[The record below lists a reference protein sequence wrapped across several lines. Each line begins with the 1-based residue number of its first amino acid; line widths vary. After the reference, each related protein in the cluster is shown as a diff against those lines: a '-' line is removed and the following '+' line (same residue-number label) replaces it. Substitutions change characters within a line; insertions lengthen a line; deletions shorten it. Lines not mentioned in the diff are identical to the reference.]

1 MNPTSIIIDGIEYVP
16 AASVAPAEIQIVLGL
31 NGWVF
36 VGAVSEERDDFV
48 IANTRSVAAADNSLP
63 ALVAGPAVG
72 LGVGTVRIPK
82 ANVIARIN
90 TTPGAWV

>member
-1 MNPTSIIIDGIEYVP
+1 MSTPSITIDGVVYVP

-48 IANTRSVAAADNSLP
+48 IANTRSVAPEDAALP

-72 LGVGTVRIPK
+72 LEIGTVRIPK

-90 TTPGAWV
+90 TTPGAWA